1 MPEGNL
7 ALTQAIIAVCE
18 APKTNKVAVA
28 MGMAIDDAQN
38 HPDDNIPAY
47 LKNHT
52 EASKKYKYPHD
63 YGGYVEQQ
71 YLPESLKDRNY
82 FKKK

>member
-7 ALTQAIIAVCE
+7 ALTQAIIAVCR
-18 APKTNKVAVA
+18 APKNNEVVVAKE
-28 MGMAIDDAQN
+28 MAIHDAQN
-38 HPDDNIPAY
+38 NPDDNIPDY

-63 YGGYVEQQ
+63 YPGGVVEQQ
-71 YLPESLKDRNY
+71 YLPNSL
-82 FKKK
+82 